1 MTSDKLKTRT
11 GTITGWIIILLI
23 LCQFVPLNRIGYP
36 SKTPTAIPDSVF
48 AILQTHCLDCHS
60 GETRWPKSAWIAP
73 LSWYVTGK
81 VHQARKLL
89 DLSDYDD
96 MTAKERLRIRT
107 TVSGF
112 ARPTD
117 LAGHAR
123 IPGFPPLRL
132 KERERLILEEWSSSS
147 NNNREP
153 ERTIN
158 NSSHR

>member
-1 MTSDKLKTRT
+1 MTSDKLKKRA
-11 GTITGWIIILLI
+11 GTITAWIIILLI

-36 SKTPTAIPDSVF
+36 SKPPSGIPDSVF
-48 AILQTHCLDCHS
+48 TILRTHCIKCHS

-81 VHQARKLL
+81 IHLARKLL
-89 DLSDYDD
+89 DLSDYDG
-96 MTAKERLRIRT
+96 MTVKERIRIRT
-107 TVSGF
+107 EVSGF
-112 ARPTD
+112 ARRVD
-117 LAGHAR
+117 LSGHGR

-132 KERERLILEEWSSSS
+132 KEQERLILENWPLRS

-153 ERTIN
+153 ERTII